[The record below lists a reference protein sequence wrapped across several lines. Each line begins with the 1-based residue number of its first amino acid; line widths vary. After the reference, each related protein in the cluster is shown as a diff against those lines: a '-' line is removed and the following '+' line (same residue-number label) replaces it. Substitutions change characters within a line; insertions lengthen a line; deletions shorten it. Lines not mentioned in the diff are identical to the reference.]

1 MIPPSSLRD
10 WRIRQKENVFFIT
23 VKATLTFFFF
33 FFGREVMGLNKRL
46 HFTSGSL
53 FLNQAWCRSVCI
65 CDHVHLW
72 PETLVRPSVNK
83 PGGLEREGPNLTA
96 WVSRLWPLPSWGP
109 CAAVASCVHV
119 WISGENVGSWFGFPV
134 AFPLP
139 FFKKLNY
146 THEHFVF
153 EDKNQDGLFYSLSLL
168 CTRKLLGAT
177 LPGECVEPA
186 FALENLAFWNKYL
199 IMYFGGGVE
208 GRDKYSVLVTIL
220 ST

>member
-1 MIPPSSLRD
+1 
-10 WRIRQKENVFFIT
+10 
-23 VKATLTFFFF
+23 
-33 FFGREVMGLNKRL
+33 MGLNKRL

-153 EDKNQDGLFYSLSLL
+153 EDKNQDGLSYFIFLNFLPDALHSSQIGFLSVLQTCQAFL
-168 CTRKLLGAT
+168 WFR
-177 LPGECVEPA
+177 A
-186 FALENLAFWNKYL
+186 FAPTTASFWISFTHYLSIVAFLWTVTSQFNC
-199 IMYFGGGVE
+199 YFLRE
-208 GRDKYSVLVTIL
+208 AFPSHP
-220 ST
+220 